1 MAVHAQSAARGRPRN
16 PAVDALILR
25 AAFRMLIDLG
35 YSAMS
40 IEAVAAEAGVGK
52 TTVYRRYP
60 TKRDLVLA
68 VLNAL
73 TTTGP
78 ITASDTRTAV
88 GLFVQQSLGAP
99 VAASGVRVMS
109 ALLLEEAREPE
120 LIETFRRR
128 VLAPR
133 RAVLAEV
140 LRAGVERGEI
150 RPDVDV
156 DVTIEFVAG
165 ALIAHHVLALPVDGP
180 WIAAVTDALWRS
192 IAREP

>member
-1 MAVHAQSAARGRPRN
+1 MALQAEPARGRPRN
-16 PAVDALILR
+16 PAVDAPILR
-25 AAFRMLIDLG
+25 AAFRMLIDVG
-35 YSAMS
+35 YQAMS

-78 ITASDTRTAV
+78 IPTAETRTAIE
-88 GLFVQQSLGAP
+88 LFVRQSLGAP
-99 VAASGVRVMS
+99 VAVSGVRVMS
-109 ALLLEEAREPE
+109 ALLLEEGREPE

-133 RAVLAEV
+133 RAVLDGV

-165 ALIAHHVLALPVDGP
+165 ALIAHRVLALPVDDT

-192 IAREP
+192 IATEP